1 MKVIMDLKDK
11 IRGLLHRI
19 KDQPLHFELS
29 VIWAIVILLIV
40 TRIVAF
46 AYLFN
51 LNYIEPYGKLTPDNW
66 WLVFHRWDSA
76 FYDRIASSGYV
87 EPRDWA
93 FLPAFPGAI
102 KALNFLVGNSSVST
116 ALAGLIFGVLWVPIY
131 HKVASIYVDKE
142 SAVHSTLL
150 FAFFPTVYLF
160 TSVGYSEGLWLTCS
174 LLGIYFYLKDRHA
187 LSGGMLALSAL
198 TRIPGIILP
207 LIFFLHKLVQKRVKQ
222 ALFYLLPAAAL
233 IGWLG
238 YGFLQTGLPF
248 APLTAQTST
257 VWNPHLN
264 FVEVFLI
271 PLVTGNTLHAWSEYS
286 VFFFIALAV
295 FSYFCIKV
303 FSVDKVLGI
312 YSISL
317 LGFFLT
323 TGYFLSYSR
332 YIPFIFP
339 MWLSLKVKNKAMI
352 VAYVVICYIFA
363 LILWSQF
370 LNDRWVG

>member
-1 MKVIMDLKDK
+1 MKVIMDLKD
-11 IRGLLHRI
+11 RLGCLLQRI
-19 KDQPLHFELS
+19 KDCPFHFGLS
-29 VIWAIVILLIV
+29 IILAIVILLII

-51 LNYIEPYGKLTPDNW
+51 LEYIEPYGKLTPDAW

-87 EPRDWA
+87 ELRDWA

-116 ALAGLIFGVLWVPIY
+116 ALTGLIFGVLWVPIY
-131 HKVASIYVDKE
+131 HKVASIYVGEK
-142 SAVHSTLL
+142 SAAYSTLL

-160 TSVGYSEGLWLTCS
+160 TSLGYTEGLWLTCS
-174 LLGIYFYLKDRHA
+174 LLGIYFYLKERHA
-187 LSGGMLALSAL
+187 LSGGILALSAL

-207 LIFFLHKLVQKRVKQ
+207 LIFFLHKLVQKRIKQ
-222 ALFYLLPAAAL
+222 ALFYLLPLVAL
-233 IGWLG
+233 IAWLG
-238 YGFLQTGLPF
+238 YGFLQTGSPF
-248 APLTAQTST
+248 APITAQTST

-271 PLVTGNTLHAWSEYS
+271 PLMTGNTLYSWNEYS

-317 LGFFLT
+317 LAFFLT

-339 MWLSLKVKNKAMI
+339 MWLSLKVKNRAMI
-352 VAYVVICYIFA
+352 VVYVIIGYILA